1 MNIVRLACVT
11 AIALFAMTP
20 GCGGQEAPQ
29 EDLGKGA
36 SAQKSAGYG
45 YEFNDD
51 SMANSAAAPSGS
63 QVLAPNGKLAP
74 ETIRDVVRAS
84 FGGLRTCYEAALTR
98 DPATAG
104 NVSMEFVIH
113 EDGSVSGAKKESS
126 TISDAVMVD
135 CLVNHFA
142 ALQFPVSSG
151 GDATVI
157 YPIMFSPGDDN

>member
-1 MNIVRLACVT
+1 MNLVRFACVT

-29 EDLGKGA
+29 EDLGKAA

-51 SMANSAAAPSGS
+51 TVANSAAAPGGN
-63 QVLAPNGKLAP
+63 QALAPNGKLAP

-84 FGGLRTCYEAALTR
+84 FGGLRACYEAALTQ

-104 NVSMEFVIH
+104 NVSVKFLIH
-113 EDGSVSGAKKESS
+113 EDGSVSGAEKESS

-135 CLVNHFA
+135 CVVNHFA
-142 ALQFPVSSG
+142 TIQFPVSSG

-157 YPIMFSPGDDN
+157 YPIMFSPDDGT